1 MAESSGGSKK
11 KSDFSPDSTARP
23 GAGELR
29 GRAEENASAQGWR
42 DVDSQSQEETRRM
55 LHELRV
61 HQIEL
66 QMQNEQLRATQD
78 ELEASRARYIDL
90 YDLAPVGYCT
100 LSEEGIILEA
110 NLTLA
115 TLLGVARNALVMR
128 TLGLFIFEGDQD
140 AYYRHRRHLLVVDPA
155 GWEQAGQPEACELRM
170 VKEDGGLFWALLES
184 SAVQGDN
191 DTRVLRVAISDITR
205 RKRAEEEREKLQ
217 AQLSQT
223 QKMETIGRLAGGIAH
238 DFNNLL
244 TVINGQS
251 ELTLEELAVDD
262 PVREQIEEIHS
273 AGKRAAALTRQLIAF
288 SRKQILQPRVL
299 DLNRVVGGM
308 RSMLE
313 RLVGETVEVRVD
325 VSGDSATVRADP
337 HQLEQV
343 IMNLAVNAREAMPN
357 GGRLQI
363 ETAAVEGEE
372 SSAGLNREAPARPY
386 VMLSVSD
393 SGVGMDE
400 ATRQRIFE
408 PFFTTKGH
416 GTGMGLSMVEGIV
429 AQSGGRIEVVSEPG
443 RGTTFRIYL
452 PAAAADASQAV
463 ESAPVPALQGR
474 GTLLVV
480 EDQAEVRNYATAV
493 LKKYG
498 HRVIQAA
505 NGDEALTIFEQEGR
519 RIDMVLTDM
528 VMPGKSGRELIAEL
542 RKIRPR
548 IKALFMTGYTD
559 DIAMQKGSLEEGTEV
574 LHKPFSPEEL
584 ARRVHEL
591 LEVPGDGVAGAGG
604 GG

>member
-1 MAESSGGSKK
+1 MAEFSGGSKK
-11 KSDFSPDSTARP
+11 RPDISPDLTAGP

-29 GRAEENASAQGWR
+29 GRAEENVSAQGWR
-42 DVDSQSQEETRRM
+42 DVDSLSPEETRRM

-66 QMQNEQLRATQD
+66 EMQNEQLRATRD
-78 ELEASRARYIDL
+78 ELEASRARYFDL

-100 LSEEGIILEA
+100 LSEKGIILEA
-110 NLTLA
+110 NLTVA

-128 TLGLFIFEGDQD
+128 SLGEFIFEEDQD
-140 AYYRHRRHLLVVDPA
+140 AYYHLRRHLLGADPA
-155 GWEQAGQPEACELRM
+155 GLGQAGQPEACELRM
-170 VKEDGGLFWALLES
+170 VKGYGSLFWAQLETS
-184 SAVQGDN
+184 VVWSENG
-191 DTRVLRVAISDITR
+191 TRVLRVVISDISR

-262 PVREQIEEIHS
+262 PLREQIEEIHS

-288 SRKQILQPRVL
+288 SRKQIMQPRVL
-299 DLNRVVGGM
+299 DLNRVVAGM
-308 RSMLE
+308 RSMLD
-313 RLVGETVEVRVD
+313 RLVGETVELRVQ
-325 VSGDSATVRADP
+325 VSAGSATVCADP

-343 IMNLAVNAREAMPN
+343 IMNLAVNAREAMPS
-357 GGRLQI
+357 GGRLLI
-363 ETAAVEGEE
+363 ETCAVERQE

-386 VMLSVSD
+386 VLLLVSD

-429 AQSGGRIEVVSEPG
+429 VQSGGRIDVVSEPG

-452 PAAAADASQAV
+452 PAAAEDASQV
-463 ESAPVPALQGR
+463 EEAAPALALAGSANV
-474 GTLLVV
+474 LVV

-498 HRVIQAA
+498 HRVVQAA

-542 RKIRPR
+542 RKIRPG

-559 DIAMQKGSLEEGTEV
+559 DIAMQKGALEEGTEV
-574 LHKPFSPEEL
+574 LHKPFTPEDL

-604 GG
+604 

>member
-11 KSDFSPDSTARP
+11 RSDFSPDSTARP
-23 GAGELR
+23 GSGELR

-42 DVDSQSQEETRRM
+42 DVDSLSPEETRRM

-66 QMQNEQLRATQD
+66 EMQNEQLRATRE
-78 ELEASRARYIDL
+78 ELEASRARYFDL

-100 LSEEGIILEA
+100 LSDKGLILEA
-110 NLTLA
+110 NLTVA
-115 TLLGVARNALVMR
+115 TLLGVSRRALTTQVFS
-128 TLGLFIFEGDQD
+128 GFIFKEDQD
-140 AYYRHRRHLLVVDPA
+140 AYYHHRRHLLAA
-155 GWEQAGQPEACELRM
+155 GPQGLEQAGPTEACELRM
-170 VKEDGGLFWALLES
+170 VKQGGELFWALLET
-184 SAVQGDN
+184 SAVQGEGG
-191 DTRVLRVAISDITR
+191 TRVLRVIISDVTR

-217 AQLSQT
+217 AQLSQA

-251 ELTLEELAVDD
+251 ELTLEELAADD

-308 RSMLE
+308 RTMLD
-313 RLVGETVEVRVD
+313 RLVGETVEVRVE
-325 VSGDSATVRADP
+325 VSERSATVCADP

-357 GGRLQI
+357 GGRLLI
-363 ETAAVEGEE
+363 ETSAAERKE
-372 SSAGLNREAPARPY
+372 SSAGWNREAPARPY
-386 VMLSVSD
+386 VMLAVSD

-429 AQSGGRIEVVSEPG
+429 VQSGGRIEVVSEPG
-443 RGTTFRIYL
+443 RGTTFLIYL
-452 PAAAADASQAV
+452 PALAEEASQA
-463 ESAPVPALQGR
+463 EEATPALALAGNANV
-474 GTLLVV
+474 LVV

-498 HRVIQAA
+498 YRVIEAA
-505 NGDEALTIFEQEGR
+505 NGDEALTIFEREGP
-519 RIDMVLTDM
+519 RIQMVLTDM
-528 VMPGKSGRELIAEL
+528 VMPGKSGRELVAEL

-559 DIAMQKGSLEEGTEV
+559 DIAMQKGALEEGTEV

-591 LEVPGDGVAGAGG
+591 LEAPGDGVAGAGG
-604 GG
+604 